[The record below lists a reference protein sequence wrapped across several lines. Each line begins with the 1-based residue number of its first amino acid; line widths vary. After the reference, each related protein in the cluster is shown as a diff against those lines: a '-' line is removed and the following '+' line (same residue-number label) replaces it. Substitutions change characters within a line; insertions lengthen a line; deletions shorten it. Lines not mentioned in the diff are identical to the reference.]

1 MERSNV
7 DLKFSVSA
15 TNRQPREGEI
25 NGINYHFITTE
36 EFRDAISRN
45 EFVEYEEVYPG
56 RYYGTLKSEIINR
69 CERGETVVLD
79 IDVKG
84 GVNVKRL
91 FGTQA
96 LSLFI
101 MPPSV
106 DELRRR
112 LVSRATDS
120 AEAIEQRVGKAEFE
134 LSFAN
139 QYDVQI
145 INDNLSTAIE
155 QTEKTIIDFINKA

>member
-1 MERSNV
+1 MERGNV

-120 AEAIEQRVGKAEFE
+120 ADAIEQRVGKAEFE

>member
-1 MERSNV
+1 MERGNV

-139 QYDVQI
+139 QYDVQV